1 MFIIVPNEKNGVESL
16 RKLENRLSVDVLE
29 GLFDQMESKL
39 VSIQLPKFRI
49 KQQLQLKVVT
59 TRLTISL
66 ANFSLIESSLKLSTF
81 VSCSSY

>member
-29 GLFDQMESKL
+29 GLYDQMESKL